1 MKFVALLAIL
11 AQASAL
17 LSTGDDKRNKEL
29 WDEFRA
35 EHGKHYGTMEEEI
48 KRFDIFVKTLKVID
62 ERNAAEK
69 QNGGTAEHGITRF
82 ADMTQLEFETQFLLA
97 EYKPKAKVQDDIVL
111 GEPDLTA
118 GTVDWTGKYTTP
130 VKNQMQC
137 GSCWAFSATEQVESD
152 AMRTLNKEW
161 ILSPEQIVQC
171 DTTCYGCNGGFTE
184 NAYKYIEKAGGLTT
198 NSAYPYTS
206 GNGVTGH
213 CPSSVPKPVVTVT
226 GYKTLGSESQMASY
240 MQSTGPLSVCVDASN
255 WNTYRGGILSSCGK
269 RVDHCVQAVGVQATS
284 GGYWKVRNSWGTSWG
299 ESGFIR
305 LAYGQNT
312 CNIDND
318 PTYTSVKT
326 V

>member
-206 GNGVTGH
+206 GNGVTGR

-318 PTYTSVKT
+318 PTYTSVKA